1 MLCVRSSGND
11 EQVALKDEACTVITE
26 KPPVFRS
33 CFKRACPLAWTV
45 GSWSKVKAIYAT
57 CIEIFDVK
65 LWSRSFRARLCALE
79 AGSFSNLKY
88 PPSGLF
94 LVWSISARPMLLQ
107 HSEAL
112 HPKYDSNIGLL
123 SILNSRRKAKFLIK
137 SETFCKIYHLS
148 FILTYEQCSVS
159 CGQGIK
165 RRKVACDAVG
175 SEKECDSSA
184 VPISW
189 SYCNKGSC
197 SKIFAIPSKI
207 KVS

>member
-1 MLCVRSSGND
+1 M
-11 EQVALKDEACTVITE
+11 ITE

-45 GSWSKVKAIYAT
+45 GSWSKVKAIYAK

-65 LWSRSFRARLCALE
+65 LWSRSFRAELCALE
-79 AGSFSNLKY
+79 AGSFSNLRY
-88 PPSGLF
+88 PPSAFFFSWLDQCAPS
-94 LVWSISARPMLLQ
+94 VAA
-107 HSEAL
+107 AL
-112 HPKYDSNIGLL
+112 RSRQPYYLSNIGLL
-123 SILNSRRKAKFLIK
+123 SILISRRKAKFFIQ
-137 SETFCKIYHLS
+137 SETFCTIFHLS

-175 SEKECDSSA
+175 SKGGCDSSA

-189 SYCNKGSC
+189 SYCNKGPC
-197 SKIFAIPSKI
+197 PKIFVIRSKI